1 MANNTIDH
9 PTQNRLELKSEK
21 VRKAIGPIP
30 NSIVTIGY
38 IVILLIIAAIVF
50 AMVFIPY
57 PYGSG
62 ENILQHLIS

>member
-21 VRKAIGPIP
+21 VRKAIGP

-57 PYGSG
+57 PYGNG

>member
-38 IVILLIIAAIVF
+38 IVILPIIAAIVF

-57 PYGSG
+57 PYGNG